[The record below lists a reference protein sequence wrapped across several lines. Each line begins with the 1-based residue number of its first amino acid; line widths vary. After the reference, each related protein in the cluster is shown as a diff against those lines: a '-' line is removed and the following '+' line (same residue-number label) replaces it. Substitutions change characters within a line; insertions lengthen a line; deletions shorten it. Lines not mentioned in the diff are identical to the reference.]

1 MSITRRKFL
10 QGSVAATAA
19 LSASSVGATELF
31 SSVKK
36 IPSASH
42 FGAFYAYVKDG
53 KIISLEAQERDTSP
67 GKMPLWSWNNKYN
80 TVEGKDSRPG
90 MMKALV
96 DRNYS
101 NSRVKYPYVRK
112 SFLEGK
118 PNNKDLRGK
127 EEFVRVSWKK
137 ALKLVAKKLKDTP
150 RDSIYNGTTDGW
162 AHPGLVNY
170 CPTLAGRFF
179 NIVKGGSVNIDGDF
193 SVGAALRTNPD
204 IVGDIEVYSLQTAH
218 EQILPNTQV
227 YVMWGADLF
236 KTNKIDFAV
245 ANRKNDEYFLKYKKS
260 GIKFISIDPIKT
272 DTAKMFDAECIH
284 IRPNT
289 DVALMLGMMNYLYV
303 TKKYDADFIKKYT
316 DGFEKFVPYLLG
328 KTDGVAKTPEWAA
341 KITEV
346 PASKIKWL
354 ANLFVSHRTLIA
366 GNWSMQRAQHGE
378 QVQWGIITLASM
390 IGQVGLPGG
399 GFGFSLHYG
408 GGGQASAG
416 KTGPGGFSQGRNRVK
431 SIIPASRINETLL
444 NPGKVINFMGEKLK
458 LPHIK
463 LMYVAGA
470 NNVGHQQNINEL
482 IRGIRK
488 LDTLIV
494 QDPWWTPTAKMA
506 DIVLPATNIL
516 ERDDISLLS
525 GSYSGDRIFAM
536 RKVVDNPYE
545 AKDDYEIYSLL
556 AKEFG
561 EKQYKKFTEGKTAME
576 HIKAFYESSD
586 AAKTTSFEKFWEQ
599 GSVRYKIPQE
609 AYKYVRQGDFRKN
622 PVKNPLKT
630 KSGKIQIFCQ
640 KFADFGYKDFKGHV
654 TWFEPSEWLGSK
666 LTEKY
671 PLHLLSPHATYRKHS
686 QLDNTWI
693 AEIYKIKGREPMRI
707 NPKDAKRYGISS
719 GDLVEVY
726 NDRGRL
732 LVGAVVT
739 DDIREGVVAIEEG
752 TWYSPQD
759 PMKEGSRGNSGQP
772 NVLTSSRPTSQ
783 ASQSCAANTVLVAIK
798 KAEGE
803 IVPNQAHLMPKVTNV

>member
-1 MSITRRKFL
+1 
-10 QGSVAATAA
+10 
-19 LSASSVGATELF
+19 
-31 SSVKK
+31 
-36 IPSASH
+36 
-42 FGAFYAYVKDG
+42 
-53 KIISLEAQERDTSP
+53 
-67 GKMPLWSWNNKYN
+67 
-80 TVEGKDSRPG
+80 
-90 MMKALV
+90 
-96 DRNYS
+96 
-101 NSRVKYPYVRK
+101 
-112 SFLEGK
+112 
-118 PNNKDLRGK
+118 
-127 EEFVRVSWKK
+127 
-137 ALKLVAKKLKDTP
+137 
-150 RDSIYNGTTDGW
+150 
-162 AHPGLVNY
+162 
-170 CPTLAGRFF
+170 
-179 NIVKGGSVNIDGDF
+179 
-193 SVGAALRTNPD
+193 
-204 IVGDIEVYSLQTAH
+204 
-218 EQILPNTQV
+218 
-227 YVMWGADLF
+227 MWGADLF

-260 GIKFISIDPIKT
+260 GMKFISIDPIKT
-272 DTAKMFDAECIH
+272 ETAKMFDAECIY

-289 DVALMLGMMNYLYV
+289 DVALMLGMMNYLY
-303 TKKYDADFIKKYT
+303 TTGKYDKDFIAKYT
-316 DGFEKFVPYLLG
+316 DGFDKFVPYLLG
-328 KTDGVAKTPEWAA
+328 KIDGIPKTPQWAA

-346 PASKIKWL
+346 PAQKIKEL
-354 ANLFVSHRTLIA
+354 ADLFVSHKTLIA
-366 GNWSMQRAQHGE
+366 GNWAMQRAHHGE
-378 QVQWGIITLASM
+378 QVQWGIVTLASM

-416 KTGPGGFSQGRNRVK
+416 KDGPGGFSQGRNRVK

-470 NNVGHQQNINEL
+470 NNVGHQQDINEL
-482 IRGIRK
+482 IKGIRK

-536 RKVVDNPYE
+536 KKVVDNPYE

-561 EKQYKKFTEGKTAME
+561 EKQYKKFTEGKSVME

-586 AAKTTSFEKFWEQ
+586 AAKTTSFDKFWEQ
-599 GSVRYKIPQE
+599 GSIKYKIPKE

-622 PVKNPLKT
+622 PLKNPLKT
-630 KSGKIQIFCQ
+630 ESGKIQIYCK

-654 TWFEPSEWLGSK
+654 TWFEPAEWLGGALAK
-666 LTEKY
+666 KY

-693 AEIYKIKGREPMRI
+693 AELYKIKGREPIRI
-707 NPKDAKRYGISS
+707 NPNDAKKYGIVN

-726 NDRGRL
+726 NSRGRL

-739 DDIREGVVAIEEG
+739 SDIREGVVAIEEG
-752 TWYSPQD
+752 TWYSPED
-759 PMKEGSRGNSGQP
+759 PMKDGSRGNSGQP

-783 ASQSCAANTVLVAIK
+783 ASQSTTANTVLVEIK
-798 KAEGE
+798 KAQGE
-803 IVPNQAHLMPKVTNV
+803 FVPNQAHLMPKTV

>member
-1 MSITRRKFL
+1 MSISRRRFL
-10 QGSVAATAA
+10 QGSVAATVA
-19 LSASSVGATELF
+19 LSASSVGANELF
-31 SSVKK
+31 SPVKK

-42 FGAFYAYVKDG
+42 FGAFYAYVQDG
-53 KIISLEAQERDTSP
+53 KIIDLKPQ
-67 GKMPLWSWNNKYN
+67 
-80 TVEGKDSRPG
+80 GKDNRPG

-112 SFLEGK
+112 SYLEEK
-118 PNNKDLRGK
+118 ADNKALRGK
-127 EEFVRVSWKK
+127 EEFVRVSWDK
-137 ALKLVAKKLKDTP
+137 ALKLVAKKLKETS
-150 RDSIYNGTTDGW
+150 RDNIYNGTTDGW

-179 NIVKGGSVNIDGDF
+179 NTVKGGSVNTDGDY

-204 IVGDIEVYSLQTAH
+204 IVGDIEVYSLQTVH

-260 GIKFISIDPIKT
+260 GMKFICIDPIKT
-272 DTAKMFDAECIH
+272 ETAKMFDAECIR

-289 DVALMLGMMNYLYV
+289 DVAMMLGMMNYLYA
-303 TKKYDADFIKKYT
+303 TKKYDKGFIEKYT
-316 DGFEKFVPYLLG
+316 DGFDKFVPYLMG
-328 KTDGVAKTPEWAA
+328 KTDGTPKTPEWAA

-346 PASKIKWL
+346 PASKIKEL
-354 ANLFVSHRTLIA
+354 ADLFVSHRTLIA
-366 GNWSMQRAQHGE
+366 GNWSMQRAEHGE

-416 KTGPGGFSQGRNRVK
+416 KTGPGGFSEGRNRVK

-444 NPGKVINFMGEKLK
+444 HPGRKIDFMGDKLE

-470 NNVGHQQNINEL
+470 NTVGHQQDINEL
-482 IRGIRK
+482 IKGLRT

-494 QDPWWTPTAKMA
+494 QEPWWTPTAKMA

-525 GSYSGDRIFAM
+525 GSYSGDKVYAM

-561 EKQYKKFTEGKTAME
+561 EKQYKKFTDGKTGME
-576 HIKAFYESSD
+576 HIRDFYASSD
-586 AAKTTSFEKFWEQ
+586 AAKTISFEKFWEK
-599 GSVRYKIPQE
+599 GSVEYKIPKE

-622 PVKNPLKT
+622 PIKNPLKT
-630 KSGKIQIFCQ
+630 ESGKIQIFSK
-640 KFADFGYKDFKGHV
+640 KFAKFGYNDFKGHV
-654 TWFEPSEWLGSK
+654 TWFVPTEYLGSK
-666 LTEKY
+666 LAKKY

-693 AEIYKIKGREPMRI
+693 AELYKIKGREPIRI
-707 NPKDAKRYGISS
+707 NPIDAKKYGVSN

-726 NDRGRL
+726 NGRGRL
-732 LVGAVVT
+732 LAGAVVT
-739 DDIREGVVAIEEG
+739 KDIREGVVAIEEG
-752 TWYSPQD
+752 AWYSPEN
-759 PMKEGSRGNSGQP
+759 PMVEDSRDNSGLA
-772 NVLTSSRPTSQ
+772 NVLTSSRPTSH
-783 ASQSCAANTVLVAIK
+783 ASQSCAANTALVAIK
-798 KAEGE
+798 KAEGV
-803 IVPNQAHLMPKVTNV
+803 ISANQAHMMPKTTNI

>member
-1 MSITRRKFL
+1 MSISRRKFL
-10 QGSVAATAA
+10 QGSTVAAGA
-19 LSASSVGATELF
+19 LSMSTLSANELF
-31 SSVKK
+31 SPIEK

-42 FGAFYAYVKDG
+42 FGAFYAYVQDG
-53 KIISLEAQERDTSP
+53 KIINLESQE
-67 GKMPLWSWNNKYN
+67 
-80 TVEGKDSRPG
+80 KDGRPG
-90 MMKALV
+90 MMKSLV

-101 NSRVKYPYVRK
+101 NSRIKYPYVRK

-118 PNNKDLRGK
+118 ENNKELRGK
-127 EEFVRVSWKK
+127 EEFVRVSWDK
-137 ALKLVAKKLKDTP
+137 ALKLVAKKLKET
-150 RDSIYNGTTDGW
+150 SKENIYNGTTDGW

-170 CPTLAGRFF
+170 CPTVAGRFL
-179 NIVKGGSVNIDGDF
+179 NIVKGGSVNTDGDY
-193 SVGAALRTNPD
+193 SAGAALRTNPD

-260 GIKFISIDPIKT
+260 GMKFISIDPIKT
-272 DTAKMFDAECIH
+272 ETAKMFDAECIH

-289 DVALMLGMMNYLYV
+289 DVALMLGMMNYLYASN
-303 TKKYDADFIKKYT
+303 KYDKAFIAKYT
-316 DGFEKFVPYLLG
+316 DGFDKFVPYLMG
-328 KTDGVAKTPEWAA
+328 KTDGTPKTPEWAA

-346 PASKIKWL
+346 PASKIKEL
-354 ANLFVSHRTLIA
+354 ADLFVSHRTLIA
-366 GNWSMQRAQHGE
+366 GNWALQRAHHGE
-378 QVQWGIITLASM
+378 QAQWGIITLASM

-416 KTGPGGFSQGRNRVK
+416 KSGPSGFSQGRNRVK

-444 NPGKVINFMGEKLK
+444 HPGREINFMGDKLK
-458 LPHIK
+458 LPLIK

-470 NNVGHQQNINEL
+470 NTVGHQQDINEL
-482 IRGIRK
+482 IQGLRK

-536 RKVVDNPYE
+536 KKVVDTPYE
-545 AKDDYEIYSLL
+545 AKDDYEIFSLL

-561 EKQYKKFTEGKTAME
+561 AKQYKKFTKGKTAME
-576 HIKAFYESSD
+576 HIKAFYAGSD
-586 AAKTTSFEKFWEQ
+586 AAKNISFDDFWKK
-599 GSVRYKIPQE
+599 GRIDYKIPAE

-630 KSGKIQIFCQ
+630 ESGKIQIFSK
-640 KFADFGYKDFKGHV
+640 KFADFGCKDFKGHV
-654 TWFEPSEWLGSK
+654 TWFEPAEWLGGK
-666 LTEKY
+666 MTKKY

-693 AEIYKIKGREPMRI
+693 AELYKIKGREPVRI
-707 NPKDAKRYGISS
+707 NPKDAKKYGVSN

-726 NDRGRL
+726 NGRGKL
-732 LVGAVVT
+732 LAGAVVT
-739 DDIREGVVAIEEG
+739 KDIREGVVAIEEG
-752 TWYSPQD
+752 AWYSSEN
-759 PMKEGSRGNSGQP
+759 PMVDGSRDNSGLA

-783 ASQSCAANTVLVAIK
+783 ASQSTTANTVLVAIK
-798 KAEGE
+798 KAEGK
-803 IVPNQAHLMPKVTNV
+803 IVPNQAHMMPKVKNI

>member
-1 MSITRRKFL
+1 MSITRRRFL
-10 QGSVAATAA
+10 QGSVAATAV
-19 LSASSVGATELF
+19 LSTSTMSASELF
-31 SSVKK
+31 SPVKK

-42 FGAFYAYVKDG
+42 FGAFYAYVQDG
-53 KIISLEAQERDTSP
+53 KIKDIQP
-67 GKMPLWSWNNKYN
+67 Q
-80 TVEGKDSRPG
+80 GKDSRPG

-101 NSRVKYPYVRK
+101 NSRIKYPYVRK

-118 PNNKDLRGK
+118 PNNKALRGK

-179 NIVKGGSVNIDGDF
+179 NTVKGGSVNLDGDW
-193 SVGAALRTNPD
+193 STGAALRTNPD
-204 IVGDIEVYSLQTAH
+204 VVGDIEVYSLQTAH

-236 KTNKIDFAV
+236 KNNKIDFAV
-245 ANRKNDEYFLKYKKS
+245 ANRKNDEYFLKYKNS

-272 DTAKMFDAECIH
+272 ETAKMFDAECIH

-289 DVALMLGMMNYLYV
+289 DVAMMLGMMNYLYA
-303 TKKYDADFIKKYT
+303 TKKYDKGFIEKYT
-316 DGFEKFVPYLLG
+316 DGFDKFLPYLLG
-328 KTDGVAKTPEWAA
+328 KSDGTPKTPEWAE

-346 PASKIKWL
+346 PASKIKEL
-354 ANLFVSHRTLIA
+354 ADLFVSHRTLIA
-366 GNWSMQRAQHGE
+366 GNWAGQRAQHGE
-378 QVQWGIITLASM
+378 QFQWGIITLASM
-390 IGQVGLPGG
+390 LGQVGLPGG

-416 KTGPGGFSQGRNRVK
+416 KDGPGGFSQGRNRVK
-431 SIIPASRINETLL
+431 AIIPASRINETLL
-444 NPGKVINFMGEKLK
+444 DPGKVINFMGEKLK

-470 NNVGHQQNINEL
+470 NTIGHQQDINEL
-482 IRGIRK
+482 IKGFRK
-488 LDTLIV
+488 LDTLVV

-506 DIVLPATNIL
+506 DIVLPATTIL

-536 RKVVDNPYE
+536 RKVVDTEFE
-545 AKDDYEIYSLL
+545 AKDDYEIFSLL

-561 EKQYKKFTEGKTAME
+561 SKQYKKFTEGKTSME
-576 HIKAFYESSD
+576 HIKAFYGQSD
-586 AAKTTSFEKFWEQ
+586 AAKTTSFEKFWKD
-599 GSVRYKIPQE
+599 GSIAYKIPKE

-622 PVKNPLKT
+622 PIKNPLKT
-630 KSGKIQIFCQ
+630 ESGKIQIFCK
-640 KFADFGYKDFKGHV
+640 KFADFGYDDFKGHV
-654 TWFEPSEWLGSK
+654 TWFEPSEWLGDK
-666 LTEKY
+666 ELTKKY

-693 AEIYKIKGREPMRI
+693 AELYKIKGREPMRI
-707 NPKDAKRYGISS
+707 NPKDAKKYGIAN
-719 GDLVEVY
+719 GDLVEAY
-726 NDRGRL
+726 NSRGKI

-739 DDIREGVVAIEEG
+739 KDIREGVVAIEEG
-752 TWYSPQD
+752 AWYSPED
-759 PMKEGSRGNSGQP
+759 PMHEGSRGNSGQP

-783 ASQSCAANTVLVAIK
+783 ASQSCAANTVLIAIK

-803 IVPNQAHLMPKVTNV
+803 IVPNQAHLMPKVTKI

>member
-1 MSITRRKFL
+1 MSISRRRFL
-10 QGSVAATAA
+10 QGSVAATAV
-19 LSASSVGATELF
+19 LGTSSMSASELF
-31 SSVKK
+31 SPIKK

-42 FGAFYAYVKDG
+42 FGAFYAYVQDG
-53 KIISLEAQERDTSP
+53 KIKDIEPQ
-67 GKMPLWSWNNKYN
+67 
-80 TVEGKDSRPG
+80 GKDSRPG

-101 NSRVKYPYVRK
+101 NSRIKYPYVRK

-118 PNNKDLRGK
+118 SNNKLLRGK
-127 EEFVRVSWKK
+127 DEFVRVSWKK

-179 NIVKGGSVNIDGDF
+179 NIVKGGSVNLDGDW
-193 SVGAALRTNPD
+193 STGAALRTNPD
-204 IVGDIEVYSLQTAH
+204 VVGDIEVYSLQTAH

-245 ANRKNDEYFLKYKKS
+245 ANRKNDDYFVKYRKS
-260 GIKFISIDPIKT
+260 GMKFISIDPIRT
-272 DTAKMFDAECIH
+272 ETAKMFNAESIY

-303 TKKYDADFIKKYT
+303 TKKYDSDFIKKYT

-328 KTDGVAKTPEWAA
+328 KTDGTPKTPEWAA

-346 PASKIKWL
+346 PASKIKEL
-354 ANLFVSHRTLIA
+354 ADLFVSHRTLIA

-416 KTGPGGFSQGRNRVK
+416 KDGPGGFSQGRNRVK
-431 SIIPASRINETLL
+431 AIIPASRINETLL

-470 NNVGHQQNINEL
+470 NTIGHQQDLNEL
-482 IRGIRK
+482 IKGFRK

-506 DIVLPATNIL
+506 DIVLPTTTIL

-525 GSYSGDRIFAM
+525 GSYSGDRVFAM
-536 RKVVDNPYE
+536 RKIVDTQYE

-561 EKQYKKFTEGKTAME
+561 QKQFKKFTEGKTAME
-576 HIKAFYESSD
+576 HIKAFYGQSD
-586 AAKTTSFEKFWEQ
+586 AAKTTSFEKFWKD
-599 GSVRYKIPQE
+599 GSITYEIPKE

-622 PVKNPLKT
+622 PIKNPLKT
-630 KSGKIQIFCQ
+630 ESGKIQIFCK

-654 TWFEPSEWLGSK
+654 TWFEPAEWLGDK
-666 LTEKY
+666 ELTKKY

-693 AEIYKIKGREPMRI
+693 AELYKIKGREPIRI
-707 NPKDAKRYGISS
+707 NPKDAKKYGVVN

-726 NDRGRL
+726 NGRGKIL
-732 LVGAVVT
+732 AGAVVT
-739 DDIREGVVAIEEG
+739 KDIREGVVAIEEG
-752 TWYSPQD
+752 AWYSPED
-759 PMKEGSRGNSGQP
+759 PMKDGSRGNSGQV

-803 IVPNQAHLMPKVTNV
+803 FVPNQAHLMPKVTKI

>member
-1 MSITRRKFL
+1 MSISRRRFL
-10 QGSVAATAA
+10 QGSVAATAV
-19 LSASSVGATELF
+19 LSTNTMSASELF
-31 SSVKK
+31 SPIKK

-42 FGAFYAYVKDG
+42 FGAFYAYVQDG
-53 KIISLEAQERDTSP
+53 KIKDIVPQ
-67 GKMPLWSWNNKYN
+67 
-80 TVEGKDSRPG
+80 GKDSRPG

-118 PNNKDLRGK
+118 PNNKLLRGK

-245 ANRKNDEYFLKYKKS
+245 ANRKNDEYFFKYKKS
-260 GIKFISIDPIKT
+260 GMKFISIDPIRT
-272 DTAKMFDAECIH
+272 ETAKMFNAESIY

-303 TKKYDADFIKKYT
+303 TKKYDSNFIKKYT
-316 DGFEKFVPYLLG
+316 DGFDKVVPYLLG
-328 KTDGVAKTPEWAA
+328 KTDGTPKTPEWAA

-346 PASKIKWL
+346 PASKIKEL
-354 ANLFVSHRTLIA
+354 ADLFVSHRTLIA

-416 KTGPGGFSQGRNRVK
+416 KDGPGGFSQGRNRVK
-431 SIIPASRINETLL
+431 AIIPASRINETLL

-470 NNVGHQQNINEL
+470 NNVGHQQDLNEL
-482 IRGIRK
+482 IKGIRK

-506 DIVLPATNIL
+506 DIVLPATTIL

-536 RKVVDNPYE
+536 KKIVDTQFE
-545 AKDDYEIYSLL
+545 AKDDFEIYSLL

-561 EKQYKKFTEGKTAME
+561 EKQYKKFTEGKTVME
-576 HIKAFYESSD
+576 HIKAFYSQSD
-586 AAKTTSFEKFWEQ
+586 AAKTTSFEKFWKD
-599 GSVRYKIPQE
+599 GSITYEIPKE

-622 PVKNPLKT
+622 PIKNPLKT
-630 KSGKIQIFCQ
+630 KSGKIQIFCK

-654 TWFEPSEWLGSK
+654 TWFEPAEWLGNK
-666 LTEKY
+666 TLTKKY

-693 AEIYKIKGREPMRI
+693 AELYKIKGREPIRI
-707 NPKDAKRYGISS
+707 NPNDAKKYDIAS
-719 GDLVEVY
+719 GDLVEVS
-726 NDRGRL
+726 NERGKIL
-732 LVGAVVT
+732 AGAVIT
-739 DDIREGVVAIEEG
+739 KDIREGVVAIEEG
-752 TWYSPQD
+752 AWYSPEN
-759 PMKEGSRGNSGQP
+759 PMEEGSRGNSGQP

-783 ASQSCAANTVLVAIK
+783 ASQSCSANTVLVAIK
-798 KAEGE
+798 KAEGKF
-803 IVPNQAHLMPKVTNV
+803 VANQAHLMPKVTNI

>member
-1 MSITRRKFL
+1 MSISRRRFL
-10 QGSVAATAA
+10 QGSVAATAV
-19 LSASSVGATELF
+19 LGTSSMSASELF
-31 SSVKK
+31 SPIKK

-42 FGAFYAYVKDG
+42 FGAFYAYVQDG
-53 KIISLEAQERDTSP
+53 KIKDIEPQ
-67 GKMPLWSWNNKYN
+67 
-80 TVEGKDSRPG
+80 GKDSRPG

-101 NSRVKYPYVRK
+101 NSRIKYPYVRK

-118 PNNKDLRGK
+118 PNNKLLRGK
-127 EEFVRVSWKK
+127 DEFVRVSWKK

-204 IVGDIEVYSLQTAH
+204 VVGDIEVYSLQTAH

-245 ANRKNDEYFLKYKKS
+245 ANRKNDDYFVKYRKS
-260 GIKFISIDPIKT
+260 GMKFISIDPIRT
-272 DTAKMFDAECIH
+272 ETAKMFNAESIY

-303 TKKYDADFIKKYT
+303 TKKYDSDFIKKYT

-328 KTDGVAKTPEWAA
+328 KTDGTPKTPEWAA

-346 PASKIKWL
+346 PASKIKEL
-354 ANLFVSHRTLIA
+354 ADLFVSHRTLIA
-366 GNWSMQRAQHGE
+366 GNWSMQRAHHGE

-416 KTGPGGFSQGRNRVK
+416 KDGPGGFSQGRNRVK
-431 SIIPASRINETLL
+431 AIIPASRINETLL

-470 NNVGHQQNINEL
+470 NTIGHQQDLNEL
-482 IRGIRK
+482 IKGFRK

-506 DIVLPATNIL
+506 DIVLPTTTIL

-525 GSYSGDRIFAM
+525 GSYSGDRVFAM
-536 RKVVDNPYE
+536 RKIVDTQYE

-561 EKQYKKFTEGKTAME
+561 QKQFKKFTEGKTAME
-576 HIKAFYESSD
+576 HIKAFYGQSD
-586 AAKTTSFEKFWEQ
+586 AAKTTSFEKFWKD
-599 GSVRYKIPQE
+599 GSITYEIPKE

-622 PVKNPLKT
+622 PIKNPLKT
-630 KSGKIQIFCQ
+630 ESGKIQIFCK

-654 TWFEPSEWLGSK
+654 TWFEPAEWLGDK
-666 LTEKY
+666 ELTKKY

-693 AEIYKIKGREPMRI
+693 AELYKIKGREPIRI
-707 NPKDAKRYGISS
+707 NPKDAKKYGVVN

-726 NDRGRL
+726 NGRGKIL
-732 LVGAVVT
+732 AGAVVT
-739 DDIREGVVAIEEG
+739 KDIREGVVAIEEG
-752 TWYSPQD
+752 AWYSPED
-759 PMKEGSRGNSGQP
+759 PMKDGSRGNSGQV

-803 IVPNQAHLMPKVTNV
+803 FVPNQAHLMPKVTKI